1 MNKVRKQPYKKPQAV
16 KDLEALAWEVK
27 RQRFPDVPDYILVSE
42 KYRDDSANGLTRCVI
57 AYIRLRGG
65 QAERINT
72 MGRPIDQRK
81 TFTDVLGHTHQVG
94 SVKWIPGT
102 STRGSADISATIQGR
117 SVKIEIKSGADRQ
130 SDAQKRYA
138 QDVEAAG
145 GVYYVCKDFTS
156 FVEWY
161 GLKFGRAGK

>member
-1 MNKVRKQPYKKPQAV
+1 
-16 KDLEALAWEVK
+16 
-27 RQRFPDVPDYILVSE
+27 
-42 KYRDDSANGLTRCVI
+42 
-57 AYIRLRGG
+57 
-65 QAERINT
+65 

-117 SVKIEIKSGADRQ
+117 SVKIEIKFGKDRQ
-130 SDAQKRYA
+130 SEAQRKYA
-138 QDVEAAG
+138 REVEAAG
-145 GVYYVCKDFTS
+145 GIYYVCKDFTS

-161 GLKFGRAGK
+161 SAKFGRAER

>member
-1 MNKVRKQPYKKPQAV
+1 MNKERKQPYKKPQAV
-16 KDLEALAWEVK
+16 KDLEALAWKVK
-27 RQRFPDVPDYILVSE
+27 RQRFPDVPDYVLVSE
-42 KYRDDSANGLTRCVI
+42 KYRDDSANGLTKCVI
-57 AYIRLRGG
+57 AYIRLHGG

-81 TFTDVLGHTHQVG
+81 TFTDLLGHSRQIG

-117 SVKIEIKSGADRQ
+117 SVKIEIKFGKDRQ
-130 SDAQKRYA
+130 SDAQRQYA
-138 QDVEAAG
+138 RDIEAAG

>member
-16 KDLEALAWEVK
+16 KDLEAFAWEAK
-27 RQRFPDVPDYILVSE
+27 QKRFPDVPDYILVSE

-117 SVKIEIKSGADRQ
+117 SVKIEIKFGKDRQ
-130 SDAQKRYA
+130 SEAQRKYA
-138 QDVEAAG
+138 REVEAAG
-145 GVYYVCKDFTS
+145 GIYYVCKDFTS
-156 FVEWY
+156 FVDWY
-161 GLKFGRAGK
+161 GAKFGRAER

>member
-1 MNKVRKQPYKKPQAV
+1 MNKVKKQPYKKPQAV
-16 KDLEALAWEVK
+16 KDLEAFAWEAK
-27 RQRFPDVPDYILVSE
+27 RQQFPDVPGYVLVSE

-94 SVKWIPGT
+94 SIKWIPGT
-102 STRGSADISATIQGR
+102 STRGSADISATIQGQ

>member
-16 KDLEALAWEVK
+16 KDLEALAWEAK
-27 RQRFPDVPDYILVSE
+27 RQRFLDVPDYILVSE
-42 KYRDDSANGLTRCVI
+42 KYRDDSANGLTKCVI

-65 QAERINT
+65 QTERINT

-117 SVKIEIKSGADRQ
+117 SVKIEIKFQADRQ
-130 SDAQKRYA
+130 SEAQRKYA
-138 QDVEAAG
+138 KDVEAAG
-145 GVYYVCKDFTS
+145 GLYYVCRDFTS

-161 GLKFGRAGK
+161 SAKFGRAER

>member
-1 MNKVRKQPYKKPQAV
+1 MNKERKQPYKKPQAV
-16 KDLEALAWEVK
+16 KDLEALAWKVK

-57 AYIRLRGG
+57 AYIQLLGG

-117 SVKIEIKSGADRQ
+117 SVKIEIKFGKDRQ
-130 SDAQKRYA
+130 SEAQRQYA
-138 QDVEAAG
+138 REVEAAG
-145 GVYYVCKDFTS
+145 GIYYVCKDFTS

-161 GLKFGRAGK
+161 STKFGRAEQ

>member
-57 AYIRLRGG
+57 AYIQLLGG

-117 SVKIEIKSGADRQ
+117 SVKIEIKFGKDRQ
-130 SDAQKRYA
+130 SEAQRKYA
-138 QDVEAAG
+138 REVEAAG
-145 GVYYVCKDFTS
+145 GIYYVCKDFTS
-156 FVEWY
+156 FVDWY
-161 GLKFGRAGK
+161 GAKFGRAER

>member
-1 MNKVRKQPYKKPQAV
+1 MNKVKKQPYKKPQAV
-16 KDLEALAWEVK
+16 KDLEALAWEAK
-27 RQRFPDVPDYILVSE
+27 QKRFPDVPDYILVSE
-42 KYRDDSANGLTRCVI
+42 KYRDDSANGLTKCVI

-102 STRGSADISATIQGR
+102 STRGSADISATIHGR
-117 SVKIEIKSGADRQ
+117 SVKIEIKFGKDRQ
-130 SDAQKRYA
+130 SEAQRQYA
-138 QDVEAAG
+138 REVEAAG

>member
-16 KDLEALAWEVK
+16 KDLEAFAWEAK
-27 RQRFPDVPDYILVSE
+27 QKRFPDVPDYVLVSE
-42 KYRDDSANGLTRCVI
+42 KYRDDSANGLTKCVI
-57 AYIRLRGG
+57 DYIRLRGG

-94 SVKWIPGT
+94 SVKWISGT

-117 SVKIEIKSGADRQ
+117 SVKIEIKFGKDRQ
-130 SDAQKRYA
+130 SEAQRKYA
-138 QDVEAAG
+138 REVEAAG
-145 GVYYVCKDFTS
+145 GIYYVCKDFTS
-156 FVEWY
+156 FVDWY
-161 GLKFGRAGK
+161 GAKFGRAER

>member
-1 MNKVRKQPYKKPQAV
+1 MNKVRKQPYNKPQAV

-57 AYIRLRGG
+57 AYIQLLGG

-117 SVKIEIKSGADRQ
+117 SVKIEIKFGKDRQ
-130 SDAQKRYA
+130 SEAQRKYA
-138 QDVEAAG
+138 G
-145 GVYYVCKDFTS
+145 C
-156 FVEWY
+156 
-161 GLKFGRAGK
+161 

>member
-57 AYIRLRGG
+57 AYIQLLGG

-117 SVKIEIKSGADRQ
+117 SVKIEIKFGKDRQ
-130 SDAQKRYA
+130 SEAQRKYA
-138 QDVEAAG
+138 REVEAAG
-145 GVYYVCKDFTS
+145 GIYYVCKDFNS

-161 GLKFGRAGK
+161 SAKFGRAEQ

>member
-57 AYIRLRGG
+57 AYIQLLGG

-81 TFTDVLGHTHQVG
+81 TFTDVLGHTRQVG

-117 SVKIEIKSGADRQ
+117 SVKIEIKFGKDRQ
-130 SDAQKRYA
+130 SEAQRKYA
-138 QDVEAAG
+138 REVEAAG
-145 GVYYVCKDFTS
+145 GIYYVCKDFTS
-156 FVEWY
+156 FVDWY
-161 GLKFGRAGK
+161 GAKFGRAER

>member
-1 MNKVRKQPYKKPQAV
+1 MNKVKKQPYKKPQAV

-65 QAERINT
+65 QAERINI

-81 TFTDVLGHTHQVG
+81 TFTDVLGHSRQIG

-102 STRGSADISATIQGR
+102 STRGSADISATIHGR
-117 SVKIEIKSGADRQ
+117 SVKIEIKFGKDRQ
-130 SDAQKRYA
+130 SEAQQKYA
-138 QDVEAAG
+138 QEVEAAG
-145 GVYYVCKDFTS
+145 GIYYVCKDFTS

-161 GLKFGRAGK
+161 GAKFGRAEQ

>member
-16 KDLEALAWEVK
+16 KDLEAFAWEAK
-27 RQRFPDVPDYILVSE
+27 QKRFPDVPDYVLVSE

-57 AYIRLRGG
+57 AYIQLLGG

-117 SVKIEIKSGADRQ
+117 SVKIEIKFGKDRQ
-130 SDAQKRYA
+130 SEAQRKYA
-138 QDVEAAG
+138 REVEAAG
-145 GVYYVCKDFTS
+145 GIYYVCKDFTS
-156 FVEWY
+156 FVDWY
-161 GLKFGRAGK
+161 GAKFGRAER

>member
-16 KDLEALAWEVK
+16 KDLEAFAWEAK
-27 RQRFPDVPDYILVSE
+27 RKRYPDTPDYVLVSE
-42 KYRDDSANGLTRCVI
+42 KYRDDSANGLTTCVI
-57 AYIRLRGG
+57 AYIRLHGG

-81 TFTDVLGHTHQVG
+81 TLTDVLGHTHQVG

-117 SVKIEIKSGADRQ
+117 SVKIEIKFGKDRQ